1 MLQHDPAA
9 KTHSRLGFTLFMAI
23 AFHAAVVLGVGFALQ
38 VPSAPKST
46 RMDITLSNY
55 KTDKEILDAD
65 FVAQT
70 NQEASGSESV
80 KRELTTT
87 EFAEINS
94 SSINKVQPI
103 IETPNQRQV
112 DHNRQKITTINS
124 KSQVEQEQKET
135 DKNAQVDMQ
144 GEHERLQREIEMAS
158 LQAKLDDL
166 QQVYARLPRIRRS
179 TSVATKAASDAEYL
193 YNWQQRIETIGNQHY
208 PQAVREQNLYGDV
221 ILVVDIRS
229 DGALER
235 VKIARSSGHKLLDDA
250 ALKIV
255 RLAAPFEPF
264 PAEMKKT
271 TDIFQIIRI
280 WQFRKNRFSD
290 QAAETPNISK

>member
-9 KTHSRLGFTLFMAI
+9 KTHSRLGFTLTMAI
-23 AFHAAVVLGVGFALQ
+23 ALHVAVVLGVGFALQ
-38 VPSAPKST
+38 VPSVPKST

-55 KTDKEILDAD
+55 KTDKEVLDAD

-80 KRELTTT
+80 KKELTTT

-94 SSINKVQPI
+94 ATINKVQPI

-112 DHNRQKITTINS
+112 DHNRQRVTSINS
-124 KSQVEQEQKET
+124 QTRTEREQKET

-144 GEHERLQREIEMAS
+144 GDHERLQRQVEMAS
-158 LQAKLDDL
+158 LQAKLDEL

-208 PQAVREQNLYGDV
+208 PQAAREQNLYGDV
-221 ILVVDIRS
+221 ILVVDIKS
-229 DGALER
+229 DGSLEQ
-235 VKIARSSGHKLLDDA
+235 VKIGRSSGNKLLDDA

-255 RLAAPFEPF
+255 RLSAPFEPF
-264 PAEMKKT
+264 SAEMRKT

-290 QAAETPNISK
+290 HAADTQ